1 MRQRR
6 RGERQRRRR
15 LLARARGLA
24 RKPTGLPKSGPE
36 RASLVHECRGQSTVE
51 YVLVLSAFLAML
63 LALGAVWEAAGAGD
77 LARLGESASSHSLSG
92 EGMLGG
98 MRDIV
103 LF

>member
-1 MRQRR
+1 MR
-6 RGERQRRRR
+6 
-15 LLARARGLA
+15 
-24 RKPTGLPKSGPE
+24 
-36 RASLVHECRGQSTVE
+36 ECRGQSTVE

-63 LALGAVWEAAGAGD
+63 LAFGAVWKAMGAGG
-77 LARLGESASSHSLSG
+77 LARLGESASSHSLLG

>member
-1 MRQRR
+1 MR
-6 RGERQRRRR
+6 
-15 LLARARGLA
+15 
-24 RKPTGLPKSGPE
+24 
-36 RASLVHECRGQSTVE
+36 ECRGPSTVE

-63 LALGAVWEAAGAGD
+63 LALGAVWKAVGAEG

-92 EGMLGG
+92 EGVLGG

>member
-1 MRQRR
+1 M
-6 RGERQRRRR
+6 
-15 LLARARGLA
+15 
-24 RKPTGLPKSGPE
+24 
-36 RASLVHECRGQSTVE
+36 SLVRECRGQSTVE

-63 LALGAVWEAAGAGD
+63 LALGAIWKAVGAGA

-92 EGMLGG
+92 EGALGG